1 MAMKGKIKKEKLTNQ
16 EAQIL
21 AETFKVMGDSTRLK
35 IIWALLNKEL
45 CVGELA
51 GAMGLSQSAVSHQ
64 LRILRNMRLVKHQ
77 RRGQMIF
84 YSLDDFH
91 IKNLILQGLIHIKEK

>member
-1 MAMKGKIKKEKLTNQ
+1 MSKQLKKELLTEY

-21 AETFKVMGDSTRLK
+21 AETFKTMGDSTRLK

-45 CVGELA
+45 CVNEIATALGS
-51 GAMGLSQSAVSHQ
+51 SQSAVSHQ

-91 IKNLILQGLIHIKEK
+91 IKNLILQGLTHIKELKG

>member
-1 MAMKGKIKKEKLTNQ
+1 MSKQLKNALLTEN
-16 EAQIL
+16 EAQVL
-21 AETFKVMGDSTRLK
+21 AETFKTMGDSTRLK

-45 CVGELA
+45 CVNEIAAALGS
-51 GAMGLSQSAVSHQ
+51 SQSAISHQ

-91 IKNLILQGLIHIKEK
+91 IKNLILQGLTHIKEL